1 MKILSL
7 TIHAAPGF
15 LAGGPSLS
23 MEALS
28 PAANILYGPNG
39 SGKTTIY
46 RTLLRMLFPELVAPG
61 LVRDEL
67 LQATTLWQTA
77 RGELQREVRGGM
89 VATFP
94 EQASWELS
102 ASLLSSVGLSLRDLL
117 ISEDLHLAQA
127 LAKEATGGYDLAG
140 TLLGWRKEAGLF
152 TGISEKALLKRAR
165 ETLLEKEQETARL
178 LREEQQLGQMEED
191 RRLLSDELARVRADL
206 EQSLR
211 RQQLTRDL
219 LLCEEQL
226 GQFPE
231 GMELLAG
238 HEWASYSA
246 LGRELLDLE
255 QEREKQ
261 LSDRSLLAAELDWI
275 LKQPLI
281 AGEPSHLEEMVSSW
295 RLLEQELEPLRTSLR
310 LASHELEVG
319 SHYFGIGL
327 EQLRTLDLATLRHQ
341 LEQQAKREELT
352 SRIAKFATQ
361 IHLQRVPT
369 LGGWAH
375 LLAYALLAGALYLKQ
390 QTHFAWAAALGG
402 FAVWGAVE
410 GSRFAA
416 LRTLVRRQR
425 VLEEDLK
432 TVKELPPLL
441 LPTALQGEG
450 VARLWDLKR
459 KLASLH
465 VEEERLGILEQQR
478 EELLC
483 KLPEE
488 LATLSH
494 HLAFEKVAGAL
505 KMQQQAERL
514 KADIARLNERVVQL
528 EEKQIQLKGQQVE
541 LLASSGSAGQPA
553 LLQNRLEQLGSYRA
567 LKSRQQHLGEAL
579 SSLPPLVGEVEVSA
593 KQAHLTSVEEALTAL
608 VREMGRIESRGHEA
622 RGKGELL
629 QARRALAEAE
639 QAQKRAFRSFARG
652 ALGAY
657 LVQEVAGRFEREA
670 APQLFARASALLS
683 RFTAGAYELRFP
695 PMLSAAS
702 SGKRSQEAKGP
713 ILWAYE
719 KRTGEL
725 RTLEACSSGTRV
737 QILLALRLAFL
748 LEEEPQADPLPI
760 LLDEALAQSDELRS
774 RAIAEAM
781 LSLAQEGRQLFFF
794 TSKRTEVELWQEIA
808 TNLGCPLALHTLG
821 AAEKRPQKRV
831 AKKR

>member
-7 TIHAAPGF
+7 TIHSAPGF

-46 RTLLRMLFPELVAPG
+46 RTLLKMLFPELVAK
-61 LVRDEL
+61 DEL

-94 EQASWELS
+94 EQASWELP

-117 ISEDLHLAQA
+117 ISEDLYLAQA

-140 TLLGWRKEAGLF
+140 TLLSWRKEANLS
-152 TGISEKALLKRAR
+152 TGIAEKALLKRAR
-165 ETLLEKEQETARL
+165 ETLLEKEQEAARL
-178 LREEQQLGQMEED
+178 LREEQQLRQMEED

-219 LLCEEQL
+219 SLCEEQL

-231 GMELLAG
+231 GMGLLAG

-246 LGRELLDLE
+246 LSRELLTLE
-255 QEREKQ
+255 QEREKV
-261 LSDRSLLAAELDWI
+261 LSDQTLLSAELGWI

-281 AGEPSHLEEMVSSW
+281 LGEPSRLEEMVSSW
-295 RLLEQELEPLRTSLR
+295 RLLEQELEPLRSSLR

-341 LEQQAKREELT
+341 LEQQARREELT

-390 QTHFAWAAALGG
+390 QTNFACTAALGG
-402 FAVWGAVE
+402 LAVWGAVE
-410 GSRFAA
+410 GSRFVA

-425 VLEEDLK
+425 VLEDDLK
-432 TVKELPPLL
+432 TIKEQPTLL

-465 VEEERLGILEQQR
+465 LEEERLATLEQKRDQ
-478 EELLC
+478 LLNQ
-483 KLPEE
+483 LPEE

-494 HLAFEKVAGAL
+494 HLALERVAGAL

-514 KADIARLNERVVQL
+514 KADMTRLDERAVQL
-528 EEKQIQLKGQQVE
+528 EEKQAFLKQQQAE
-541 LLASSGSAGQPA
+541 LLESSHCSNQPA

-567 LKSRQQHLGEAL
+567 LRSRQQHLTEAL
-579 SSLPPLVGEVEVSA
+579 TSLPPLVGEAEVGV

-683 RFTAGAYELRFP
+683 RFTTGAYELRFP
-695 PMLSAAS
+695 PMLSATS

-725 RTLEACSSGTRV
+725 RTLEACSAGTRV

-748 LEEEPQADPLPI
+748 LEEEPQADSLPI

-794 TSKRTEVELWQEIA
+794 TSKRTEVELWQETA
-808 TNLGCPLALHTLG
+808 THLGCPLALHTLG
-821 AAEKRPQKRV
+821 SSAPAAEKKPQKRL